1 MHISICIASI
11 GRPSLAR
18 TLTSIASARL
28 NPGTDVEVVIA
39 DDSENGDVSRVV
51 SADGPWPIPIK
62 VIHVASRNI
71 SLARNATLEHAQ
83 GDYAA
88 FIDDDE
94 WADLEWLIKMLETA
108 AAYQADAVIGPVKAK
123 LPKDAEPWLVAAAP
137 YDRTPGPTGT
147 RMRTGITSNALV
159 SLKAINR
166 LRLRFLEELGSTG
179 GEDTEFF
186 GRLSA
191 NGGTIIACA
200 DAYVY
205 EEVPPVRLDFSHL
218 ASRYAR
224 GGFSY
229 ARTIASD
236 ASFLSRTAFYMT
248 AAGKLAVTGFVAMV
262 TWPIRRD
269 IAFTYAMSSS
279 GHIGKLMYGL
289 GWPSPQPY
297 KPKSA

>member
-1 MHISICIASI
+1 MHITICIASI
-11 GRPSLAR
+11 GRPSLTR
-18 TLTSIASARL
+18 TLNSIASAL
-28 NPGTDVEVVIA
+28 LKPTDVVEAVIA
-39 DDSENGDVSRVV
+39 DDSENGEVSRIV
-51 SADGPWPIPIK
+51 SAGGPWPIPIK

-94 WADLEWLIKMLETA
+94 WADSGWLTKMLEIATA
-108 AAYQADAVIGPVKAK
+108 YKADAVIGPVKAIM
-123 LPKDAEPWLVAAAP
+123 PENTEPWLVAAAP
-137 YDRTPGPTGT
+137 YDRAPGPSGT
-147 RMRTGITSNALV
+147 VLRTGITSNALV
-159 SLKAINR
+159 SLKTINR

-191 NGGTIIACA
+191 SGGTLIACA

-218 ASRYAR
+218 TRRYAR

-229 ARTIASD
+229 ARTIVSGAG
-236 ASFLSRTAFYMT
+236 FLGRFAFYLS
-248 AAGKLAVTGFVAMV
+248 AAGKLLVTGLIATVA
-262 TWPIRRD
+262 WPIRRD
-269 IAFTYAMSSS
+269 IAFTYAMSSW
-279 GHIGKLMYGL
+279 GHIGKLMYGV

-297 KPKSA
+297 KTKSA